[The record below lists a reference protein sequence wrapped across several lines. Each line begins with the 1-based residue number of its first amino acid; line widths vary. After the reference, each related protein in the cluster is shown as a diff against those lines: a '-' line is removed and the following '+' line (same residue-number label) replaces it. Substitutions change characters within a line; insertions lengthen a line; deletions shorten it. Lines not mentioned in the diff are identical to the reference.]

1 MISQNNLKF
10 LYISKEA
17 KSTFQLKKK
26 KNNLIYIVHLFC
38 HCQNSVIIILGF
50 Y

>member
-1 MISQNNLKF
+1 MSQNNLKF

-26 KNNLIYIVHLFC
+26 NNLIYIVHLFC
-38 HCQNSVIIILGF
+38 HCRNSVIIILGF